1 MVETQKNIERLAGKK
16 VLILYSQP
24 NPGAEAE
31 TWISSKTIGRAA
43 GEISE
48 LGLAVFTRAV
58 SLSVEEAVAG
68 FSPSETI
75 VLNWCE
81 GLGSDG
87 NDYWSVPRE
96 LERLGFVYTGS
107 SPEALEVTTN
117 KLWTK
122 EILIREGIPTP
133 KYFFYDGGSTDEWD
147 LFPALVKPVKEH
159 SSYGITRESVVDT
172 REQLFARARELIGE
186 FGNGVVVEQF
196 IDGPE
201 YNLAIWGENELEV
214 LPIPVI
220 DFKNFSD
227 YHDRLVVYSAKWHE
241 DSVGWKLTTVIC
253 PAPMAE
259 ALKEKLT
266 NAAIAT
272 YRVMGCRDYARVDIR
287 VRDETPYVLD
297 VNTNPDITSGG
308 GFMNSAMAAGYS
320 YGEVLVKILALAA
333 ERML

>member
-1 MVETQKNIERLAGKK
+1 MLETQKHIEQLRGRKI
-16 VLILYSQP
+16 LILYSQP

-43 GEISE
+43 KEIGE
-48 LGLAVFTRAV
+48 LGLSVFVRAV
-58 SLSVEEAVAG
+58 SLSVEEAVLG
-68 FSPSETI
+68 FSPGETI

-81 GLGSDG
+81 GLGVDG

-107 SPEALEVTTN
+107 SPESLEVTTD
-117 KLWTK
+117 KLRTK
-122 EILIREGIPTP
+122 EILISEGIPTP
-133 KYFFYDGGSTDEWD
+133 KYFFYDGQSTNGWN
-147 LFPALVKPVKEH
+147 LFPALVKPAREH

-172 REQLFARARELIGE
+172 EAQMFARAKELIAD

-196 IDGPE
+196 IDGRE
-201 YNLAIWGENELEV
+201 YNLAIWGGIELEV

-220 DFKNFSD
+220 DFAKFPD
-227 YHDRLVVYSAKWHE
+227 YHDRLVVYDAKWHE
-241 DSVGWKLTTVIC
+241 DSEGWKLTTVIC

-266 NAAIAT
+266 SVAIAT

-287 VRDETPYVLD
+287 VREDTPYVLD

-333 ERML
+333 DRS